1 MDPVIAP
8 SVALYAVNSR
18 LFEKGLEGLSRDQLL
33 MCPSEA
39 SNPFLWIAGHLANTR
54 FGLAAMVGRKQHR
67 PWGDM
72 FNRSA
77 TRPAAAEAYPAMTV
91 IRTAWDEVTAVL
103 VPRFEELT
111 DTELSARSP
120 MAFPLQDGSLR
131 GAIAF
136 LAHHEGYHLGQM
148 AYIRKSLGFP
158 GLVDGLI

>member
-1 MDPVIAP
+1 
-8 SVALYAVNSR
+8 
-18 LFEKGLEGLSRDQLL
+18 
-33 MCPSEA
+33 
-39 SNPFLWIAGHLANTR
+39 
-54 FGLAAMVGRKQHR
+54 MVGRKQHR

-77 TRPAAAEAYPAMTV
+77 TRPAAAEAYPEMAV

-103 VPRFEELT
+103 EARFEELT
-111 DTELSARSP
+111 DADLNAPSP
-120 MAFPLQDGSLR
+120 RPFPLQDGSLR

-158 GLVDGLI
+158 GLVDALI